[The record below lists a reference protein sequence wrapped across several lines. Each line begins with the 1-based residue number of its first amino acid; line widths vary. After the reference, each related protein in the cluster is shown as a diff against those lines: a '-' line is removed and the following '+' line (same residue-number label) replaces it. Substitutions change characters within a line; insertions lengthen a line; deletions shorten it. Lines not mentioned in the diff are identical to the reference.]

1 MQLPSPKRPQLHQP
15 PSQSRHN
22 LTELGQW
29 SAEDTQSGLRSR
41 PCILR
46 ASSCQ
51 SWHYHLFP
59 RAGQLLATRLALH
72 ICCAFNVHDGNPRA
86 HFDCQQGST
95 LLYKNDLT
103 SFLLSGVSNPSQEYG
118 LLAAVSSRLLD
129 VVCLCLLLPHHQAVR
144 SPLHHLIRRGGE
156 MLKVRVALAPHA
168 AMQMIGAYKCRT
180 QSWYVGHITS
190 S

>member
-1 MQLPSPKRPQLHQP
+1 MLTALVIPIEGRRRKTSGLPPASPPVEITRVPCPCFIKFVVVAPVTLRPSPVQSDVSAFMFVQLPSPKRPQLHQP

-29 SAEDTQSGLRSR
+29 SAEDTQSGLRSC

-86 HFDCQQGST
+86 HFDCQQGSA
-95 LLYKNDLT
+95 LLKERFDV
-103 SFLLSGVSNPSQEYG
+103 LSLVRCIKSE
-118 LLAAVSSRLLD
+118 SRIWIA
-129 VVCLCLLLPHHQAVR
+129 CCCEFTPA
-144 SPLHHLIRRGGE
+144 
-156 MLKVRVALAPHA
+156 
-168 AMQMIGAYKCRT
+168 
-180 QSWYVGHITS
+180 
-190 S
+190 